1 MWGLPVD
8 ASAHGYQIDQIIL
21 FVHLLMFVL
30 FVGWAGYFILA
41 VFKFRKSRHPQADYH
56 GVKNHFSSYIEIG
69 VVIAEAVLL
78 VGLSIPF
85 WAKHVNA
92 FPERSDTLKIRV
104 IAQQFAWNIHYPGK
118 DGIFGKTNLKFVNEQ
133 GNPIGLDLSDPH
145 AKDDIVTINQ
155 LHLPIGHPALI
166 YLSSKDVIHSFS
178 LPVMRVKQDII
189 PGMSIP
195 TWFTPTKTGNF
206 EIACAQLCGLS
217 HYRMRG
223 YLVVQSDEE
232 FNAWL
237 EEQSA
242 SLDSQGSADNF
253 WN

>member
-1 MWGLPVD
+1 MWGLPLD
-8 ASAHGYQIDQIIL
+8 ASAHGYKIDQMIL
-21 FVHLLMFVL
+21 FVHLLMLVL
-30 FVGWAGYFILA
+30 FIGWAVYFILA
-41 VFKFRKSRHPQADYH
+41 VSKFRKSRHPQASYH
-56 GVKNHFSSYIEIG
+56 GVKNHVSSYIEIG
-69 VVIAEAVLL
+69 VVVAEAVLL
-78 VGLSIPF
+78 VGFSIPF

-92 FPERSDTLKIRV
+92 FPERPDMIKVRV
-104 IAQQFAWNIHYPGK
+104 VAQQFAWNIHYPGK
-118 DGIFGKTNLKFVNEQ
+118 DGIFGKTNPKLVNEQ
-133 GNPIGLDLSDPH
+133 ENPVGLDLTDPH
-145 AKDDIVTINQ
+145 AKDDIVTVNQ
-155 LHLPIGHPALI
+155 LHLPIGHPAMI

-178 LPVMRVKQDII
+178 LPVMRVKQDVI

-223 YLVVQSDEE
+223 YLIIQSDEE
-232 FNAWL
+232 FNKWM

-242 SLDSQGSADNF
+242 SVSGQSGDNF